1 MNLNN
6 QETKPDPGRRT
17 KNKEQRTKNK
27 EQRAEYKTKMNTFI
41 KDLRYGIRLLL
52 KSPGVT
58 IVAVLAL
65 ALGIGA
71 NTAIF
76 SGVSAFLMRP
86 LPVAEPGRLVRPFET
101 TDDRGSTDT
110 FSYPDFVEYRDQ
122 STVFE
127 NLVGEDMT
135 QAAISTQNQNDVIW
149 GQVVSG
155 NYFDMLG
162 VKPVLG
168 RSFAADED
176 KALGAHP
183 VVLLSY
189 SLWQRRLGSDPNI
202 VGKTLE
208 LNNRSYTVIGITP
221 ESFRGTKF
229 GLSLDFWAPMAMA
242 EELRRDPKL
251 LSERGSHWMT
261 VVGRLKPGVTLAQA
275 SAEMSAIAQRLNQ
288 TYPDNRAGTTRAVV
302 KTEIDG
308 RWDEAAPI
316 MKSGAAIAL
325 AITGLIL
332 LIACANVA
340 NLLLARAASRRKE
353 IGVRL
358 ALGAGRGRLIR
369 QLMTESLLLS
379 ILGGGLGLLLAYW
392 VTGLMQ
398 AFVPDL
404 PYNMLNDFFA
414 LDGRALVFTLVVSL
428 ATGLV
433 FGLAPAWHASNPDI
447 VPVLK
452 GYAGGDRTGKARR
465 FTLRNSLVVAQVTLS
480 LVVLVC
486 GGLFIK
492 SFRNAQKMDPGFN
505 PQGVLLVSL
514 NPQLIGY
521 DEARTKNFFTQI
533 VERAGSLPGV
543 QAASVGRLVPLS
555 DSSNSNGPILKE
567 GEQLAPGSAGRNIM
581 NNVVSPGHF
590 KTLQIPLLAGRDF
603 DERDRKGAQR
613 VIIVNERMG
622 QMLWPGE
629 SALGKHIFVGPNS
642 PNALEVVGIAKT
654 GKYRAL
660 AEDPRPYY
668 YSPMAQR
675 GADGMTLMVRT
686 AGDPHSLV
694 GAIRTEVE
702 ALDRRIPLFAIKTMN
717 EHMSWPLWAPNMAA
731 TLSLAFALVALLLSA
746 VGLYSVMAYVV
757 SQRTREV
764 GIRMALGA
772 KRADVLKMI
781 TIQGMKLAVI
791 GIVIGFV
798 LSLGLS
804 RVLSSVLIGVS
815 AYDMTIFIAVPL
827 LLALVAFVA
836 CLVPARRATRVN
848 PLVALRY
855 E

>member
-1 MNLNN
+1 MH
-6 QETKPDPGRRT
+6 
-17 KNKEQRTKNK
+17 
-27 EQRAEYKTKMNTFI
+27 TFI
-41 KDLRYGIRLLL
+41 QDLRYGIRMLV

-58 IVAVLAL
+58 VVAVLAL

-86 LPVAEPGRLVRPFET
+86 LPVAEPDRLVRPLEM
-101 TDDRGSTDT
+101 TDDRGATDT
-110 FSYPDFVEYRDQ
+110 FSYPDFADYRDQ

-127 NLVGEDMT
+127 GLIAEDMA
-135 QAAISTQNQNDVIW
+135 QAAISAQNQNDVIW

-155 NYFDMLG
+155 NFFDMLQ

-176 KALGAHP
+176 KTPGAHA
-183 VVLLSY
+183 VVVISH

-202 VGKTLE
+202 AGKTIE
-208 LNNRSYTVIGITP
+208 LNSRSYTVLGVTP
-221 ESFRGTKF
+221 ESFKGTKF

-242 EELRRDPKL
+242 EELKREPKL

-261 VVGRLKPGVTLAQA
+261 VLGRLKPGVSLAQA

-288 TYPDNRAGTTRAVV
+288 SYPDDRANTTRAVV
-302 KTEIDG
+302 WTEIDG
-308 RWDEAAPI
+308 RWDEAATI
-316 MKSGAAIAL
+316 MKSGSAIAL

-358 ALGAGRGRLIR
+358 ALGASRARLIR
-369 QLMTESLLLS
+369 QLLTESLLLS

-398 AFVPDL
+398 GFVPDL

-414 LDGRALVFTLVVSL
+414 LDARALVFTLVVSL

-452 GYAGGDRTGKARR
+452 GDSGGRSGKTRR

-480 LVVLVC
+480 VIVLVC

-505 PQGVLLVSL
+505 PEGVLLISL
-514 NPQLIGY
+514 NPELMGY
-521 DEARTKNFFTQI
+521 DEEQTKNFFARI

-543 QAASVGRLVPLS
+543 QAASVTRRVPLS
-555 DSSNSNGPILKE
+555 DSSSSNGPILKE
-567 GEQLAPGSAGRNIM
+567 GEQLAPGSAGRIILNT
-581 NNVVSPGHF
+581 VVSPGYF

-603 DERDRKGAQR
+603 DERDRQGAQR
-613 VIIVNERMG
+613 VIIVNERMA

-629 SALGKHIFVGPNS
+629 SALGKHIFIGPNS
-642 PNALEVVGIAKT
+642 PNALEVVGVAKT

-675 GADGMTLMVRT
+675 GPDGMTLMVRT
-686 AGDPHSLV
+686 AGDPRSLV
-694 GAIRTEVE
+694 SAIRSEVE
-702 ALDRRIPLFAIKTMN
+702 AIDRRIPLFAIKTMTA
-717 EHMSWPLWAPNMAA
+717 HMSWPLWAPNMAA

-772 KRADVLKMI
+772 KRGDVLKMI

-791 GIVIGFV
+791 GIAIGFV
-798 LSLGLS
+798 TSLGLS

-815 AYDMTIFIAVPL
+815 AYDLTIFIIVPL

-836 CLVPARRATRVN
+836 CLLPARRATKVN

>member
-1 MNLNN
+1 MNAIL
-6 QETKPDPGRRT
+6 Q
-17 KNKEQRTKNK
+17 
-27 EQRAEYKTKMNTFI
+27 TFI
-41 KDLRYGIRLLL
+41 QDLRYGVRMLVR
-52 KSPGVT
+52 SPGVT

-76 SGVSAFLMRP
+76 SSVSAFLLRP
-86 LPVAEPGRLVRPFET
+86 LPVAEPNSLVRPAEL

-110 FSYPDFVEYRDQ
+110 FSYPDFADYRDQ
-122 STVFE
+122 TTVFE
-127 NLVGEDMT
+127 GLVAEDMA
-135 QAAISTQNQNDVIW
+135 QAAISAQNQNDVIW
-149 GQVVSG
+149 GQLVSG
-155 NYFDMLG
+155 NYFDMLR
-162 VKPVLG
+162 VTPIFG
-168 RSFAADED
+168 RGFAPDED
-176 KALGAHP
+176 KIPGAHA
-183 VVLLSY
+183 VVVISH

-202 VGKTLE
+202 AGKTID
-208 LNNRSYTVIGITP
+208 LNSRPYIVLGVAP
-221 ESFRGTKF
+221 ESFKGTKF

-242 EELRRDPKL
+242 EELRRDPKV

-261 VVGRLKPGVTLAQA
+261 VIGRLKPGVSLDQA

-288 TYPDNRAGTTRAVV
+288 AYPNDRANTTRALVR
-302 KTEIDG
+302 TEIDG
-308 RWDEAAPI
+308 RWDEAATI
-316 MKSGAAIAL
+316 VKSGSAIAL

-358 ALGAGRGRLIR
+358 ALGASRARLIR
-369 QLMTESLLLS
+369 QLLTESLLLS
-379 ILGGGLGLLLAYW
+379 ILGGAGGLILAYW

-398 AFVPDL
+398 AFVPNL

-414 LDGRALVFTLVVSL
+414 LDSRALVFTLIVSL

-447 VPVLK
+447 APVLK
-452 GYAGGDRTGKARR
+452 GDSGSQSGKTRR

-480 LVVLVC
+480 LTVLVC

-505 PQGVLLVSL
+505 PQGVLLIQL

-521 DEARTKNFFTQI
+521 DEDQTKNFFTQI
-533 VERAGSLPGV
+533 VERTSSLPGV
-543 QAASVGRLVPLS
+543 QVASVARLVPLS

-567 GEQLAPGSAGRNIM
+567 GEQLAPGSAGRSIL

-590 KTLQIPLLAGRDF
+590 KTLEIPLLAGRDF

-613 VIIVNERMG
+613 VIIVNERMA

-629 SALGKHIFVGPNS
+629 SAIGKHVFIGAS
-642 PNALEVVGIAKT
+642 GKNALEVVGVVRT

-668 YSPMAQR
+668 YWPMAQR
-675 GADGMTLMVRT
+675 GPDGMTLIVRT
-686 AGDPHSLV
+686 AGDPRSLV
-694 GAIRTEVE
+694 NTIRGEVE
-702 ALDRRIPLFAIKTMN
+702 AIDRRIPLFAIKTMN
-717 EHMSWPLWAPNMAA
+717 EFMSWPLWAPNMAA
-731 TLSLAFALVALLLSA
+731 TLSLAFGLVALLLSA

-772 KRADVLKMI
+772 KRVDVLRMI
-781 TIQGMKLAVI
+781 TVQGMKLAVI
-791 GIVIGFV
+791 GIAIGFL
-798 LSLGLS
+798 LSLALS

-815 AYDMTIFIAVPL
+815 VYDVTIFSVVPL
-827 LLALVAFVA
+827 LLTLVAFIA
-836 CLVPARRATRVN
+836 CLVPARRATKVD

>member
-1 MNLNN
+1 
-6 QETKPDPGRRT
+6 
-17 KNKEQRTKNK
+17 
-27 EQRAEYKTKMNTFI
+27 MNTLFQ
-41 KDLRYGIRLLL
+41 DLRYGIRMLLR
-52 KSPGVT
+52 SPGVT

-76 SGVSAFLMRP
+76 SSVSAFLLRP
-86 LPVAEPGRLVRPFET
+86 LPVAEPNSLVRPLEV

-110 FSYPDFVEYRDQ
+110 FSYPDFADYRDQ

-127 NLVGEDMT
+127 NLVAEDMA
-135 QAAISTQNQNDVIW
+135 QAAISAQNQNDVIW

-155 NYFDMLG
+155 NYFDMLR
-162 VKPVLG
+162 VTPVLG
-168 RSFAADED
+168 RAFSPEED
-176 KALGAHP
+176 KAPGAHA
-183 VVLLSY
+183 VVVISH
-189 SLWQRRLGSDPNI
+189 SLWQRRLGGEQSI
-202 VGKTLE
+202 VGKTIE
-208 LNNRSYTVIGITP
+208 LNSRPYIVLGVAP
-221 ESFRGTKF
+221 ESFKGTKF
-229 GLSLDFWAPMAMA
+229 GLSLDFWMPMAMA
-242 EELRRDPKL
+242 EDLRREPKL

-261 VVGRLKPGVTLAQA
+261 IIGRLKPGVSLDQA

-288 TYPDNRAGTTRAVV
+288 AYPDDRANTTRALVR
-302 KTEIDG
+302 TEIDG
-308 RWDEAAPI
+308 RWDEAATI
-316 MKSGAAIAL
+316 VKIGSAIAL
-325 AITGLIL
+325 AISGLIL

-358 ALGAGRGRLIR
+358 ALGASRARLIR
-369 QLMTESLLLS
+369 QLLTESLLLS
-379 ILGGGLGLLLAYW
+379 ILGGAGGLVLGYW

-398 AFVPDL
+398 GFVPNL
-404 PYNMLNDFFA
+404 PYNMQNDFFA
-414 LDGRALVFTLVVSL
+414 LDSRALIFTLIVSL
-428 ATGLV
+428 ATGLI

-447 VPVLK
+447 APILK
-452 GYAGGDRTGKARR
+452 GDSSSQSGKTRR

-480 LVVLVC
+480 LTVLVC

-521 DEARTKNFFTQI
+521 DEEQTKNFFTRI
-533 VERAGSLPGV
+533 VERVSGLSGV
-543 QAASVGRLVPLS
+543 QSATVARLVPLS
-555 DSSNSNGPILKE
+555 DSSSSSGPILKE

-590 KTLQIPLLAGRDF
+590 KTLQIPLLSGRDF
-603 DERDRKGAQR
+603 DERDRKGSQR
-613 VIIVNERMG
+613 VIIVNERMA

-629 SALGKHIFVGPNS
+629 SALGKRIFIGPNS
-642 PNALEVVGIAKT
+642 PNALEVVGVVTT

-660 AEDPRPYY
+660 AESPRPYY

-675 GADGMTLMVRT
+675 GPDGMTLMVRT
-686 AGDPHSLV
+686 TGDPRGLVTAIRSEV
-694 GAIRTEVE
+694 GAI
-702 ALDRRIPLFAIKTMN
+702 DRRIPLFAIKTMT

-772 KRADVLKMI
+772 KRGDVLRMI
-781 TIQGMKLAVI
+781 TIQGMKLAGI
-791 GIVIGFV
+791 GIAIGF
-798 LSLGLS
+798 LMSLALA

-815 AYDMTIFIAVPL
+815 VNDVTIFSVVPL
-827 LLALVAFVA
+827 LLALVALIA
-836 CLVPARRATRVN
+836 CVVPARRATKVD